1 MDLEAGEGH
10 RVRPFATLAA
20 FFAAVLAGRFAFAAF
35 FAVRFLVAM
44 VCSWVKGPQ
53 RPRLDRASPPCL
65 EAGLATRALR
75 WGSGDSRWSVCLG
88 RSDEAEPPSRRQ
100 KRKRPD
106 ER

>member
-1 MDLEAGEGH
+1 M
-10 RVRPFATLAA
+10 RPFATLAD

-75 WGSGDSRWSVCLG
+75 WGFWRQSLVG
-88 RSDEAEPPSRRQ
+88 RFGEKLMKLNRQ
-100 KRKRPD
+100 AAARNESAPQG
-106 ER
+106 

>member
-53 RPRLDRASPPCL
+53 RP
-65 EAGLATRALR
+65 LAALL
-75 WGSGDSRWSVCLG
+75 GSGVGDTG
-88 RSDEAEPPSRRQ
+88 AEMGFWRQ
-100 KRKRPD
+100 SLVGLFGEKR
-106 ER
+106 